1 MRRRQ
6 RCAVPGDQGAAQRTR
21 WRRYRGIENG
31 GGPERRTGRR
41 RISLKPDEAEGYRV
55 AFRPYSNPA
64 EEHADALDEPQ
75 EESGISV
82 MDTGQVDR
90 EIARLEKERSDL
102 DRELVQAGHGEDG
115 QAIQELKRR
124 IAAADQELA
133 AQDSDAYRKS
143 HATHTEGA

>member
-1 MRRRQ
+1 MEE
-6 RCAVPGDQGAAQRTR
+6 VSAALKTAEGQS
-21 WRRYRGIENG
+21 
-31 GGPERRTGRR
+31 GGPGGDAFVRRARFDSYEKGLPAESFGYY
-41 RISLKPDEAEGYRV
+41 SLKPDEAEGYRV
-55 AFRPYSNPA
+55 AFRPYSDPA

-102 DRELVQAGHGEDG
+102 ERAGHGEDG

-133 AQDSDAYRKS
+133 AKDSDAYRKS